1 MAYINTTEMD
11 NIARKIEQIPDCR
24 ELEKVMAELT
34 KMIKDKLTAMLE
46 EMARLAGIALPPTSL
61 PKLIK
66 WAKNLAGQAYA
77 QFLDAVATYT
87 LLVAAFTRLLKAVQ
101 DKLANLDCSNIR
113 LPNVNDIIPAIPDT
127 GIFLQLKQAYAIADQ
142 LKAAQAAFSTNPLSA
157 VNDLLSNNL
166 ASITGLDAAQQSAQA
181 AAGSGALAART
192 SAEIGKQKI

>member
-1 MAYINTTEMD
+1 MAFINTTEMD

-113 LPNVNDIIPAIPDT
+113 LPNVNDIIPPIPDT

-142 LKAAQAAFSTNPLSA
+142 LKAAQAAFSTSPLSA

-192 SAEIGKQKI
+192 AAEIGKQKI